1 MILQDFKKIYS
12 GFVRSVGGWSRFK
25 NILDNQ
31 VLLTDKNEERLLI
44 FKKNFIRVNDSY
56 VIDEFI
62 YHNKKEIELYTLS
75 RFEEGIKE
83 TLAIKKFNTMN
94 VYKDFFI
101 FGIIMDYEKDKNI
114 FDSAKNKEEDLDPLL
129 EGITHINVYTKS
141 KFTLGKG
148 LSNLANISFNIDEQ
162 NFQSLEGFWYWNIT
176 GKRYESFKNMTG
188 YEAKKKGLVLCEEG
202 MAVKNSDDPEF
213 QEEIKRAI
221 RVKIKQNPDL
231 LTDLIKSTLPL
242 KHYYYHQGTKNILSF
257 KITDK
262 SKYQWQLDEMER
274 IRELC
279 QKKMHE
285 VGQLSSYPPSENEL
299 AKITKPRFK

>member
-1 MILQDFKKIYS
+1 MYYSSDEIYA
-12 GFVRSVGGWSRFK
+12 GFIRSVGGWDRFK
-25 NILDNQ
+25 SILDNQ
-31 VLLTDKNEERLLI
+31 FLLTNNNDEKLLI

-62 YHNKKEIELYTLS
+62 SHNKKEIEKYTVS
-75 RFEEGIKE
+75 RFEERIEK
-83 TLAIKKFNTMN
+83 TLAIEKFNTMN
-94 VYKDFFI
+94 IYKDFFI
-101 FGIIMDYEKDKNI
+101 LGIVMDYEQNKNI
-114 FDSAKNKEEDLDPLL
+114 FDNAKNKEEDLDPLL

-141 KFTLGKG
+141 KFSLGKG
-148 LSNLANISFNIDEQ
+148 LSNLANIGFDIDEQ
-162 NFQSLEGFWYWNIT
+162 HFQSLEGFWYWNIT
-176 GKRYESFKNMTG
+176 GKRFDSFKNMTG
-188 YEAKKKGLVLCEEG
+188 FEAKKKGLMLCEEG
-202 MAVKNSDDPEF
+202 SAVTNSDDPAF

-221 RVKIKQNPDL
+221 RAKIKQNPEL

-242 KHYYYHQGTKNILSF
+242 KHYYYHQGTKNILAF

-285 VGQLSSYPPSENEL
+285 VGQLSSYPPLENEL
-299 AKITKPRFK
+299 AKITRPRFK

>member
-1 MILQDFKKIYS
+1 MYYSSNEIYA
-12 GFVRSVGGWSRFK
+12 GFIRSVGGWDRFK

-31 VLLTDKNEERLLI
+31 LLLANNNEEKLLT

-62 YHNKKEIELYTLS
+62 SHNKKEIEKYTVS
-75 RFEEGIKE
+75 RFEERIEK
-83 TLAIKKFNTMN
+83 TLAIEKFNTMN
-94 VYKDFFI
+94 IYKDFFI
-101 FGIIMDYEKDKNI
+101 LGIVMDYEQNKNI
-114 FDSAKNKEEDLDPLL
+114 FDNAKNKEEDLDPLL

-141 KFTLGKG
+141 KFSLGKG
-148 LSNLANISFNIDEQ
+148 LSNLANIGFDIDEQ
-162 NFQSLEGFWYWNIT
+162 HFQSLEGFWYWNIT
-176 GKRYESFKNMTG
+176 GKRYDSFKNMTG
-188 YEAKKKGLVLCEEG
+188 FEAKKKGLVLCEEG
-202 MAVKNSDDPEF
+202 SAVTNGDDPAF

-221 RVKIKQNPDL
+221 RAKIKQNPEL
-231 LTDLIKSTLPL
+231 LTELIKSTLPL
-242 KHYYYHQGTKNILSF
+242 KHYYYHQGTKNILAF

-285 VGQLSSYPPSENEL
+285 VGQLSSYPPLENEL
-299 AKITKPRFK
+299 AKITRPRFK

>member
-1 MILQDFKKIYS
+1 MYYSSNEIYA
-12 GFVRSVGGWSRFK
+12 GFIRSVGGWDRFK
-25 NILDNQ
+25 NMLDNQ
-31 VLLTDKNEERLLI
+31 LLLANNNEEKLLI
-44 FKKNFIRVNDSY
+44 FKKNFIRINDSY

-62 YHNKKEIELYTLS
+62 SHNKKEVEQCTVS
-75 RFEEGIKE
+75 RFKEGLEE
-83 TLAIKKFNTMN
+83 TLAVEKVNTMN
-94 VYKDFFI
+94 IYKDFFI
-101 FGIIMDYEKDKNI
+101 LGIIMDYEQDKSI

-141 KFTLGKG
+141 KFSLGKG
-148 LSNLANISFNIDEQ
+148 LSNLANIGFDIDEQ
-162 NFQSLEGFWYWNIT
+162 HFQSLEGFWYWNIT
-176 GKRYESFKNMTG
+176 GKQYESFKNMTG
-188 YEAKKKGLVLCEEG
+188 FEAKKKGLVLCEEG
-202 MAVKNSDDPEF
+202 RSITNSDDPDF

-221 RVKIKQNPDL
+221 RAKIKQNPEL

-242 KHYYYHQGTKNILSF
+242 KHYYYHQGTKNILAF

-285 VGQLSSYPPSENEL
+285 VGQLSSYPPLENEL
-299 AKITKPRFK
+299 AKITRPRFK

>member
-1 MILQDFKKIYS
+1 MYYSSNEIYA
-12 GFVRSVGGWSRFK
+12 GFIRSVGGWDRFK

-31 VLLTDKNEERLLI
+31 LLLANNNEEKLLTFE
-44 FKKNFIRVNDSY
+44 KNFIRVNDSY

-62 YHNKKEIELYTLS
+62 SHNKKEVEQYTVS
-75 RFEEGIKE
+75 RFEEGLE
-83 TLAIKKFNTMN
+83 EMLAVEKINTMN
-94 VYKDFFI
+94 IYKDFFI
-101 FGIIMDYEKDKNI
+101 LGIIMDYEQDKSI
-114 FDSAKNKEEDLDPLL
+114 FDSAKNKEECLDPLL

-141 KFTLGKG
+141 KFSLGKG
-148 LSNLANISFNIDEQ
+148 LSNLANIGFNIDEQ
-162 NFQSLEGFWYWNIT
+162 HFQSLEGFWYWNIT
-176 GKRYESFKNMTG
+176 GKRFDSFKNMTG
-188 YEAKKKGLVLCEEG
+188 FEAKKKGLVLCEEG
-202 MAVKNSDDPEF
+202 RAITNSDDPAF

-221 RVKIKQNPDL
+221 RAKIKQNPEL

-242 KHYYYHQGTKNILSF
+242 KHYYYHQGTKNILAF

-285 VGQLSSYPPSENEL
+285 VGQLSSYPPLENEL
-299 AKITKPRFK
+299 AKITRPRFK

>member
-1 MILQDFKKIYS
+1 MYYSSNEIYA
-12 GFVRSVGGWSRFK
+12 GFIRSVGGWDRFK

-31 VLLTDKNEERLLI
+31 LLLANNNEEKLLT

-62 YHNKKEIELYTLS
+62 SHNKKEVEQYTVS
-75 RFEEGIKE
+75 RFEEGLE
-83 TLAIKKFNTMN
+83 EMLAVEKFNTMN
-94 VYKDFFI
+94 IYKDFFI
-101 FGIIMDYEKDKNI
+101 LGIIMDYEQNKNI
-114 FDSAKNKEEDLDPLL
+114 FDNAKNKEDLDPLL

-141 KFTLGKG
+141 KFSLGKG
-148 LSNLANISFNIDEQ
+148 LSNLANIGFDIDEQ
-162 NFQSLEGFWYWNIT
+162 HFQSLEGFWYWNIT
-176 GKRYESFKNMTG
+176 GKRYDFFKNMTG
-188 YEAKKKGLVLCEEG
+188 FEAKKKGLVLCEEG
-202 MAVKNSDDPEF
+202 SAVTNSDDPAF

-221 RVKIKQNPDL
+221 RAKIKQNPEL
-231 LTDLIKSTLPL
+231 LTELIKSTLPL
-242 KHYYYHQGTKNILSF
+242 KHYYYHQGTKNILAF

-285 VGQLSSYPPSENEL
+285 VGQLSSYPPLENEL
-299 AKITKPRFK
+299 AKITRPRFK

>member
-1 MILQDFKKIYS
+1 MYYSSNEIYA
-12 GFVRSVGGWSRFK
+12 GFIRSVGGWDRFK

-31 VLLTDKNEERLLI
+31 LLLANNNEEKLLT

-62 YHNKKEIELYTLS
+62 SHNKKEVEQYTVS
-75 RFEEGIKE
+75 RFEEGLE
-83 TLAIKKFNTMN
+83 EMLAVEKINTMN
-94 VYKDFFI
+94 IYKDFFI
-101 FGIIMDYEKDKNI
+101 LGIIMDYEQDKSI
-114 FDSAKNKEEDLDPLL
+114 FDSAKNKEECLDPLL

-141 KFTLGKG
+141 KFSLGKG
-148 LSNLANISFNIDEQ
+148 LSNLANIGFNIDEQ
-162 NFQSLEGFWYWNIT
+162 HFQSLEGFWYWNIT
-176 GKRYESFKNMTG
+176 GKRFDSFKNMTG
-188 YEAKKKGLVLCEEG
+188 FEAKKKGLVLCEEG
-202 MAVKNSDDPEF
+202 SAITNSDDPAF

-221 RVKIKQNPDL
+221 RAKIKQNPEL

-242 KHYYYHQGTKNILSF
+242 KHYYYHQGTKNILAF

-285 VGQLSSYPPSENEL
+285 VGQLSSYPPLENEL
-299 AKITKPRFK
+299 AKITRPRFK

>member
-1 MILQDFKKIYS
+1 MYYSSDEIYA
-12 GFVRSVGGWSRFK
+12 GFIRSVGGWDRFK
-25 NILDNQ
+25 SILDNQ
-31 VLLTDKNEERLLI
+31 FLLTNNNDEKLLI

-62 YHNKKEIELYTLS
+62 SHNKKEVEQYTVS
-75 RFEEGIKE
+75 RFKEGLEK
-83 TLAIKKFNTMN
+83 TLTVEKFNNIN

-101 FGIIMDYEKDKNI
+101 LGIIMDYNQDKNM
-114 FDSAKNKEEDLDPLL
+114 FDNAKNKEEDLDPLL

-141 KFTLGKG
+141 KFSLGKG
-148 LSNLANISFNIDEQ
+148 LSNLANIGFDIDEQ
-162 NFQSLEGFWYWNIT
+162 HFQSLEGFWYWNIT
-176 GKRYESFKNMTG
+176 GKRYDSFKNMTG
-188 YEAKKKGLVLCEEG
+188 FEAKKKGLELCEEG
-202 MAVKNSDDPEF
+202 SAVTNSDDPAF

-221 RVKIKQNPDL
+221 RAKIKQNPEL
-231 LTDLIKSTLPL
+231 LTELIKSTLPL
-242 KHYYYHQGTKNILSF
+242 KHYYYHQGTKNILAF

-285 VGQLSSYPPSENEL
+285 VGQLSSYPPLENEL
-299 AKITKPRFK
+299 AKITRPRFK

>member
-1 MILQDFKKIYS
+1 MYYS
-12 GFVRSVGGWSRFK
+12 SNEVYAGFIRSVGGWDRFK

-31 VLLTDKNEERLLI
+31 LLLANNNEEKLLT

-62 YHNKKEIELYTLS
+62 SHNKKEIEKYAVS
-75 RFEEGIKE
+75 RFEERIEK
-83 TLAIKKFNTMN
+83 TLAIEKFNTMN
-94 VYKDFFI
+94 IYKDFFI
-101 FGIIMDYEKDKNI
+101 LGIVMDYEQNKNI
-114 FDSAKNKEEDLDPLL
+114 FDNAKNKEEDLDPLL

-141 KFTLGKG
+141 KFSLGKG
-148 LSNLANISFNIDEQ
+148 LSNLANIGFDIDEQ
-162 NFQSLEGFWYWNIT
+162 HFQSLEGFWYWNIT
-176 GKRYESFKNMTG
+176 GKRYDSFKNMTG
-188 YEAKKKGLVLCEEG
+188 FEAKKKGLVLCEEG
-202 MAVKNSDDPEF
+202 SAVTNSDDPAF

-221 RVKIKQNPDL
+221 RAKIKQNPEL

-242 KHYYYHQGTKNILSF
+242 KHYYYHQGTKNILAF

-285 VGQLSSYPPSENEL
+285 VGQLSSYPPLENEL
-299 AKITKPRFK
+299 AKITRPRFK

>member
-1 MILQDFKKIYS
+1 MYYSSNEIYA
-12 GFVRSVGGWSRFK
+12 GFIRSVGGWDRFK

-31 VLLTDKNEERLLI
+31 LLLANNNEEKLLI
-44 FKKNFIRVNDSY
+44 FKKNFMRVDDSY

-62 YHNKKEIELYTLS
+62 SHSKKEVEQYTVS
-75 RFEEGIKE
+75 RFEEE
-83 TLAIKKFNTMN
+83 LEEMLAVEKINTMN
-94 VYKDFFI
+94 IYKDFFI
-101 FGIIMDYEKDKNI
+101 LGIIMDYEQDKSI

-141 KFTLGKG
+141 KFTIGKG
-148 LSNLANISFNIDEQ
+148 LSNLANIGFNIDDQ
-162 NFQSLEGFWYWNIT
+162 HFQSLEGFWYWNIT
-176 GKRYESFKNMTG
+176 GKQYESFKNMTG
-188 YEAKKKGLVLCEEG
+188 FEAKKKGLVLCEEG
-202 MAVKNSDDPEF
+202 RSVTNSDDPAF

-221 RVKIKQNPDL
+221 RAKIKQNPEL
-231 LTDLIKSTLPL
+231 LTELIKSTLPL

-257 KITDK
+257 KITNK

-285 VGQLSSYPPSENEL
+285 VGQLSSYPPLENEL

>member
-1 MILQDFKKIYS
+1 MYYSSNEIYA
-12 GFVRSVGGWSRFK
+12 GFIRSVGGWDRFK

-31 VLLTDKNEERLLI
+31 LLLANNNEEKLLI
-44 FKKNFIRVNDSY
+44 FKKNFIRVDDSY

-62 YHNKKEIELYTLS
+62 SHSKKEVEQYTVS
-75 RFEEGIKE
+75 RFEEGLKE
-83 TLAIKKFNTMN
+83 MLAVEKVNTMN
-94 VYKDFFI
+94 IYKDFFI
-101 FGIIMDYEKDKNI
+101 LGIIMDYEQDKSI

-141 KFTLGKG
+141 KFTIGKG
-148 LSNLANISFNIDEQ
+148 LSNLANIGFNIDDQ
-162 NFQSLEGFWYWNIT
+162 HFQSLEGFWYWNIT
-176 GKRYESFKNMTG
+176 GKQYESFKNMTG
-188 YEAKKKGLVLCEEG
+188 FEAKKKGLVLCEEG
-202 MAVKNSDDPEF
+202 RSVTNSDDPVF

-221 RVKIKQNPDL
+221 RTKIKQNPEL
-231 LTDLIKSTLPL
+231 LTELIKSTLPL

-285 VGQLSSYPPSENEL
+285 VGQLSSYPPLENEL

>member
-1 MILQDFKKIYS
+1 MYYSSNEIYA
-12 GFVRSVGGWSRFK
+12 GFIRSVGGWDRFK

-31 VLLTDKNEERLLI
+31 LLLANNNEEKLLT

-62 YHNKKEIELYTLS
+62 SHNKKEVEQYTVS
-75 RFEEGIKE
+75 RFEEGLE
-83 TLAIKKFNTMN
+83 EMLAVEKINTMN
-94 VYKDFFI
+94 IYKDFFI
-101 FGIIMDYEKDKNI
+101 LGIIMDYEQDKSI
-114 FDSAKNKEEDLDPLL
+114 FDSAKNKEECLDPLL

-141 KFTLGKG
+141 KFSLGKG
-148 LSNLANISFNIDEQ
+148 LSNLANIGFNIDEQ
-162 NFQSLEGFWYWNIT
+162 HFQSLEGFWYWNIT
-176 GKRYESFKNMTG
+176 GKRFDSFKNMTG
-188 YEAKKKGLVLCEEG
+188 FEAKKKGLVLCEEG
-202 MAVKNSDDPEF
+202 SVITNSDDPAF

-221 RVKIKQNPDL
+221 RAKIKQNPEL

-242 KHYYYHQGTKNILSF
+242 KHYYYHQGTKNILAF

-285 VGQLSSYPPSENEL
+285 VGQLSSYPPLENEL
-299 AKITKPRFK
+299 AKITRPRFK

>member
-1 MILQDFKKIYS
+1 MYYSSNEIYT
-12 GFVRSVGGWSRFK
+12 GFIRSVGGWDRFK
-25 NILDNQ
+25 SVLDNQ
-31 VLLTDKNEERLLI
+31 LLLADNTEEKLLI
-44 FKKNFIRVNDSY
+44 FKKNFIRINDSY

-62 YHNKKEIELYTLS
+62 SHNKKEVEQYTVS
-75 RFEEGIKE
+75 RFKEGLEE
-83 TLAIKKFNTMN
+83 TLAVEKVNTMN
-94 VYKDFFI
+94 IYKDFFI
-101 FGIIMDYEKDKNI
+101 LGIIMDYEQDKSI

-141 KFTLGKG
+141 KFALGKG
-148 LSNLANISFNIDEQ
+148 LSNLANISFEIDEQ
-162 NFQSLEGFWYWNIT
+162 RFQSLEGFWYWNIT
-176 GKRYESFKNMTG
+176 GKQYESFKNMTG
-188 YEAKKKGLVLCEEG
+188 FEAKKKGLVLCEEG
-202 MAVKNSDDPEF
+202 RAVTNSDNPAF

-221 RVKIKQNPDL
+221 RAKIKQNPEL
-231 LTDLIKSTLPL
+231 LIELIKSTLPL

>member
-1 MILQDFKKIYS
+1 MYYSSNEIYA
-12 GFVRSVGGWSRFK
+12 GFIRSTGGWDRFK
-25 NILDNQ
+25 SVLDNQ
-31 VLLTDKNEERLLI
+31 LLLADNTEEKLLI
-44 FKKNFIRVNDSY
+44 FNKNFIRVNDSY

-62 YHNKKEIELYTLS
+62 SHNKKEVEKYVVS
-75 RFEEGIKE
+75 RFEEGLEE
-83 TLAIKKFNTMN
+83 TLAVEKINTMN
-94 VYKDFFI
+94 IYKDFFI
-101 FGIIMDYEKDKNI
+101 LGIIMDYEQDKSI

-141 KFTLGKG
+141 MFALGKG
-148 LSNLANISFNIDEQ
+148 LSNLANISFEIDEQ
-162 NFQSLEGFWYWNIT
+162 RFQSLEGFWYWNIT
-176 GKRYESFKNMTG
+176 GKQYESFKNMSG
-188 YEAKKKGLVLCEEG
+188 FEAKKKGLVLCEEG
-202 MAVKNSDDPEF
+202 SAVKNSDDPDF
-213 QEEIKRAI
+213 QEEIKKAI
-221 RVKIKQNPDL
+221 RAKIKQNPEL
-231 LTDLIKSTLPL
+231 LTELIKSTLPL